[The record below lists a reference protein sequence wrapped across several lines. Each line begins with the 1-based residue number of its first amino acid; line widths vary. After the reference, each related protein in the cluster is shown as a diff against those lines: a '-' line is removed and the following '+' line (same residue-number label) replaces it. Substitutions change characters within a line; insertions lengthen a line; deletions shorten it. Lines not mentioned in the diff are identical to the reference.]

1 MTDEHTHTETHSVG
15 VASNGRG
22 TASLP
27 ITGMTCAACVTHVG
41 NALREV
47 PGVESA
53 EVSLAT
59 ETAQVRMTG
68 EGAPDATR
76 LLDAVKDAGYG
87 VSTTTERLQVGGM
100 TCASCVGHVGAALQ
114 SMPGVVRADV
124 NLASELAEVEFV
136 SGTITRQDLRKAVAG
151 AGYKLLAFEGDRD
164 AESEFEESR
173 ARKRA
178 ELADLRNKVALSLA
192 AAAFIMVG
200 MQYRSISALEGISPT
215 AMNYLFLALAA
226 PVQFWAGARF
236 YRSAWGALKH
246 RTSNMSTLVA
256 VGTSTA
262 FFYSVAATLFRP
274 FFEDSVV
281 FSPGGAGMSGHAT
294 GTYYD
299 VSTAIVGLIL
309 LGRWLEARARTRTSD
324 AIRKLIGLT
333 PRTARVD
340 RNGETIEVAVSELE
354 PGDRIVL
361 RPGERVPVDGTV
373 DEGAG
378 TVDESMLTGESVPV
392 EKSAGSEVF
401 AGTVNGNGLL
411 RFSATKVGRD
421 TALAQIVRLV
431 EQAQSSRAPVERLVD
446 RVTAWF
452 VPVVLAIAALTFAV
466 WSFTAPEP
474 AFVNALLLTVAV
486 LVVACPCALG
496 LATPTAIMVGMGRGA
511 TRGILIRNADALETA
526 HKVDTVVFD
535 KTGTL
540 TEGKPRVSSVRAIGV
555 GERELLSLA
564 AGVESGSEHPI
575 ASAVV
580 SRANE
585 LELEIPAISDFQAMP
600 GRGTEAR
607 IADAIVTVGSVA
619 LMSEKQVDMS
629 GLDPVAAEMAS
640 NGETVLLVARN
651 GVAIGAVG
659 VTDTVK
665 PSARQAVAALHSIG
679 VRTVML
685 TGDNRRTAE
694 AVGRQVGIDEIE
706 AEVLPADKS
715 KKIEELMSAG
725 RTVAMVGDGIN
736 DAPALALADVGIAI
750 GSGTDVA
757 IEAADVTLTSSDPLG
772 VAEAISLS
780 KATMRTVRQNL
791 FWAFFYNV
799 ALIPVAAGAMYPLF
813 SGEGV
818 PGWLQPLLGDHG
830 FLNPIA
836 AAGAMA
842 ISSVSVVTNSLRLG
856 KIPLVKRSQSGPP
869 RSSVRRE
876 AAATA

>member
-151 AGYKLLAFEGDRD
+151 AGYELLAFEGDRD

-192 AAAFIMVG
+192 AAALIMVG

-309 LGRWLEARARTRTSD
+309 LGRWL
-324 AIRKLIGLT
+324 GLE
-333 PRTARVD
+333 
-340 RNGETIEVAVSELE
+340 GIEDGQIANPLAV
-354 PGDRIVL
+354 I
-361 RPGERVPVDGTV
+361 
-373 DEGAG
+373 
-378 TVDESMLTGESVPV
+378 
-392 EKSAGSEVF
+392 
-401 AGTVNGNGLL
+401 
-411 RFSATKVGRD
+411 
-421 TALAQIVRLV
+421 
-431 EQAQSSRAPVERLVD
+431 
-446 RVTAWF
+446 
-452 VPVVLAIAALTFAV
+452 
-466 WSFTAPEP
+466 
-474 AFVNALLLTVAV
+474 
-486 LVVACPCALG
+486 
-496 LATPTAIMVGMGRGA
+496 
-511 TRGILIRNADALETA
+511 
-526 HKVDTVVFD
+526 
-535 KTGTL
+535 
-540 TEGKPRVSSVRAIGV
+540 
-555 GERELLSLA
+555 
-564 AGVESGSEHPI
+564 
-575 ASAVV
+575 
-580 SRANE
+580 
-585 LELEIPAISDFQAMP
+585 
-600 GRGTEAR
+600 
-607 IADAIVTVGSVA
+607 
-619 LMSEKQVDMS
+619 QVD
-629 GLDPVAAEMAS
+629 
-640 NGETVLLVARN
+640 
-651 GVAIGAVG
+651 
-659 VTDTVK
+659 
-665 PSARQAVAALHSIG
+665 
-679 VRTVML
+679 
-685 TGDNRRTAE
+685 
-694 AVGRQVGIDEIE
+694 
-706 AEVLPADKS
+706 
-715 KKIEELMSAG
+715 
-725 RTVAMVGDGIN
+725 
-736 DAPALALADVGIAI
+736 
-750 GSGTDVA
+750 
-757 IEAADVTLTSSDPLG
+757 
-772 VAEAISLS
+772 
-780 KATMRTVRQNL
+780 
-791 FWAFFYNV
+791 
-799 ALIPVAAGAMYPLF
+799 
-813 SGEGV
+813 
-818 PGWLQPLLGDHG
+818 
-830 FLNPIA
+830 
-836 AAGAMA
+836 
-842 ISSVSVVTNSLRLG
+842 
-856 KIPLVKRSQSGPP
+856 
-869 RSSVRRE
+869 
-876 AAATA
+876 